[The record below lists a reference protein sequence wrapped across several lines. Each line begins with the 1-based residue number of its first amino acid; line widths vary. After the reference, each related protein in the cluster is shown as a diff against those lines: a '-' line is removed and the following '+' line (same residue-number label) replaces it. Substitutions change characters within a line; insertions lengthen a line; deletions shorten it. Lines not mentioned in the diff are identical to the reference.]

1 MGLIA
6 NQMLAEFLFKMKQRL
21 LEKDQEKQQKKQ
33 NQTTQN
39 QTKEDVVTKK

>member
-33 NQTTQN
+33 NQI
-39 QTKEDVVTKK
+39 KEAEVPKK